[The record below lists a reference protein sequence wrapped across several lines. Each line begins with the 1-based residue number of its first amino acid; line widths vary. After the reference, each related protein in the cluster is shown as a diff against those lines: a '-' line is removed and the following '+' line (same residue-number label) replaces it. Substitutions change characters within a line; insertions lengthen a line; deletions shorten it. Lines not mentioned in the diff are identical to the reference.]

1 MLNRIFGKKTHDYLH
16 VLGISG
22 LAFGL
27 PLNKVMMSISML
39 FIILNLLIEANFKL
53 YYSNLKNN
61 KLYLL
66 GLGYFLLHVVGL
78 AWTNDFAYGFHDLR
92 VILPLLVILTG
103 ILAKPINYKRYL
115 NLILISFLASIL
127 LTSFINFGS
136 YQHWFGAVEYNDIR
150 GLSLFGSHVRYGLLI
165 AMGAAIS
172 IHFIAQKEKRIVFLL
187 TLIWLG
193 FYTYYSQVLS
203 GLFTLTGVFLT
214 FILFYLFKKNKWV
227 ALAGFSVIIISITL
241 ATVWVIRPIS
251 YNSDEYKNLPIKT
264 AEGNL
269 YLHSLREVSPETGKP
284 IDIYVCNKE
293 LKREWEKVSA
303 FDYYGEDIKGQEIRA
318 TIIRYLASKDL
329 KKDAVGFAQLTQ
341 QDVKNIENGEASIY
355 NRGILARVYSIQMQ
369 LNNYGDPNGHSLLE
383 RIEYWKTGLQIAKK
397 NWIIGVGTGDVQ
409 SAFDNEYETNNTL
422 LLPEKRHRSHNMYLT
437 VFISFGILGLFLF
450 LWMHFEF
457 LHQMILQNFKLAVAF
472 MVIILISYTIEDT
485 LETQMGITFFALFF
499 GLFGSG
505 KEGRF

>member
-1 MLNRIFGKKTHDYLH
+1 MLNRIFGKYTHDYLH

-39 FIILNLLIEANFKL
+39 FIILNLLLEANFKS
-53 YYSNLKNN
+53 YYNNLKNN

-66 GLGYFLLHVVGL
+66 GLGYFALHVIGL
-78 AWTNDFAYGFHDLR
+78 AWTNDFTYGFHDLR

-103 ILAKPINYKRYL
+103 VSAKPINSNHYL
-115 NLILISFLASIL
+115 NIILISFLGSIL

-136 YQHWFGAVEYNDIR
+136 YQHWFGTIEYDDIR

-165 AMGAAIS
+165 ATGASIS
-172 IHFIAQKEKRIVFLL
+172 IHFILQKEKRILFLTVL
-187 TLIWLG
+187 MWLF

-203 GLFTLTGVFLT
+203 GLFTLTGVLLT
-214 FILFYLFKKNKWV
+214 YILFHLFQKNKWI
-227 ALAGFSVIIISITL
+227 AFGGLSLIMIIITMITI
-241 ATVWVIRPIS
+241 WVIRPIS
-251 YNSDEYKNLPIKT
+251 YDPAEYQNLPSKT
-264 AEGNL
+264 AEGNT

-284 IDIYVCNKE
+284 IDIFVCDKE
-293 LKREWEKVSA
+293 LKREWEKVSS
-303 FDYYGEDIKGQEIRA
+303 FTYYGEDIKGQLIRS
-318 TIIRYLASKDL
+318 TIIRYLASKGL
-329 KKDAVGFAQLTQ
+329 KKDAAGFTQLTQ
-341 QDVKNIENGEASIY
+341 QDIKNIEHGEASVY

-383 RIEYWKTGLQIAKK
+383 RIEYWKIGLQIAKE

-409 SAFDNEYETNNTL
+409 LKFDEKYESNKTL

-437 VFISFGILGLFLF
+437 VLISFGVFGLFLF

-457 LHQMILQNFKLAVAF
+457 LHQMILKNAQLAVTF
-472 MVIILISYTIEDT
+472 IVIILLSYTIEDT
-485 LETQMGITFFALFF
+485 LETQMGITFFALFYS
-499 GLFGSG
+499 LFGSG
-505 KEGRF
+505 NIKK